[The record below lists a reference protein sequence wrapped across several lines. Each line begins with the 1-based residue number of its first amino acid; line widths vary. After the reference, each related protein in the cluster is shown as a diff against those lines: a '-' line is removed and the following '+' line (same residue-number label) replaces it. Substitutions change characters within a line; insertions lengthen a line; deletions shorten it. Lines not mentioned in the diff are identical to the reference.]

1 MAQNKKKIAL
11 FGSIVLLV
19 AVLDQITKF
28 WILNTPGL
36 HQYTL
41 IEGWLAL
48 HYTKNPGMAL
58 GISWA
63 DTWVISLVAIFATIV
78 ILWYVWKTLPQAGMG
93 YVACM
98 ALIVGG
104 ATGNIIDRLIQAPLG
119 GYGTVLEGHVVDF
132 IHFKLEIAGTPVFP
146 YIFNVAD
153 SAITVAIITLILF
166 FRKLLPEYQFDQA
179 ELSEPVADADT
190 EKQYSRAQAS
200 GKSDV

>member
-1 MAQNKKKIAL
+1 MTENKKKIAL

-19 AVLDQITKF
+19 AVFDQITKF
-28 WILNTPGL
+28 WILYTPNL

-41 IEGWLAL
+41 IEGWLAF

-78 ILWYVWKTLPQAGMG
+78 ILWYVYKTLTQAGFG
-93 YVACM
+93 YVTCM

-104 ATGNIIDRLIQAPLG
+104 AIGNIIDRLIQAPLG
-119 GYGTVLEGHVVDF
+119 GYGNVLEGHVVDF

-153 SAITVAIITLILF
+153 SAITVAIITLLLF
-166 FRKLLPEYQFDQA
+166 FRKLMPEYQFQKTDDSV
-179 ELSEPVADADT
+179 SESGSDAG
-190 EKQYSRAQAS
+190 KPYSRAEAS
-200 GKSDV
+200 GNSGV

>member
-1 MAQNKKKIAL
+1 MTENKKKQAL

-28 WILNTPGL
+28 WILYTPKM

-41 IEGWLAL
+41 IEGWLGF

-63 DTWVISLVAIFATIV
+63 DTWIISLVAIFATIV
-78 ILWYVWKTLPQAGMG
+78 ILWYVRKTLPQAGLG

-104 ATGNIIDRLIQAPLG
+104 AIGNIIDRLIQAPLG
-119 GYGTVLEGHVVDF
+119 GYGGVLEGHVVDF

-166 FRKLLPEYQFDQA
+166 FRKLLPEYQFEDK
-179 ELSEPVADADT
+179 EVSEPGAGSDAD
-190 EKQYSRAQAS
+190 KSYSRAEAS
-200 GKSDV
+200 GNSGL